1 MTEAEAS
8 IIIDHY
14 HQVINIKPDGTRYAE
29 QVKAK
34 ASMINAL
41 CKYMTKSSVARV
53 YKHNHA
59 TIIHHI
65 RKHEGNMVS
74 WPGYKENFE
83 IASNITSKAH
93 LTKSR
98 ASKVEGL
105 EAQIEFLE
113 KQKSMIENKI
123 NYAE

>member
-1 MTEAEAS
+1 MTESEAA
-8 IIIDHY
+8 IIISHY
-14 HQVINIKPDGTRYAE
+14 HELINIEPDGTRHAE
-29 QVKAK
+29 QIKAK
-34 ASMINAL
+34 APMINAL
-41 CKYMTKSSVARV
+41 CSYMTKSGVARV

-83 IASNITSKAH
+83 IASSITRRAH
-93 LTKSR
+93 ASQSR
-98 ASKVEGL
+98 ASKVVSL

-113 KQKSMIENKI
+113 KQKSMIKNKI